1 MATTVTP
8 PSVIKVQVGSQQG
21 GAVTTINQARTAIKD
36 SSDFFL
42 GTPNNGDVLI
52 YNTSNSNFTLAS
64 LSASSKVSK
73 SGDTMTGSLTL
84 SGAGSD
90 IKFTG
95 GASLIGNEANNLIS
109 ITANANNDITGVAA
123 YEYDGGVVQ
132 LYSNNRVEII
142 TDTGAAGALW
152 TFNRNG
158 SLTFPNGTIQTTA
171 FTGYATDN
179 TARTTAN
186 SAYTQANSAT
196 IIAQA
201 AYAQANSG
209 AGSAFTQ
216 AAFNQANTANLVAIS
231 AYIQANTANLLAIS
245 AYAQANTTTLNA
257 QAAFTQANTSNLV
270 AISAYAQAN
279 IATLNAQAAYG
290 QANTANLT
298 AISAYAQANIATLN
312 AQAAYGQANTA
323 NLTGI
328 SAYAQAN
335 SAITLGQSA
344 YARANSEI
352 IGTAAYV
359 QANTANLLAISAY
372 AQVNTTQIFAQAA
385 FDKAN
390 TGGSGSSS
398 GYFPNAIIFA
408 NTTGYLSNVSSFQ
421 FYSSNNT
428 IRTTSLTLTSG
439 AGGQITFADGT
450 TQTTAASGT
459 GVDQTARTT
468 ANTANTL
475 AQGAFDKAN
484 SEIIG
489 TAAFSKANVAN
500 TLAQTGFD
508 KANTANTLAQS
519 AFDKANTASANT
531 ILLTGNVSP
540 NLYTT
545 SIGATVNSISVGGAP
560 VQNAQV
566 WSTYTMVQV
575 FDAILFPTI
584 GPSYTIPTITLTASN
599 TGTLEIGQTINQSL
613 SVTGTKNDA
622 GAFTQLR
629 ITRNGTVINAN
640 NNPTS
645 TPVANIASQ
654 FGYNDP
660 NNQNYSYAN
669 TYIDSNTIVS
679 GTTTWQGLGNYSAG
693 LAKLNNKGA
702 TDSNAFAVLLTTNPQ
717 SANAATFASSS
728 STVTGIYPYFWG
740 VSSTQPTTAS
750 IASAIQAGT
759 TNKVLAVGSGTLT
772 ITFNASSQYIWLAV
786 QTGYAAKTTWYNTAL
801 NNGSIGAGQFILSP
815 VSQAVTSPNA
825 YWSGVTYN
833 VYISGYATTTSGS
846 IQFS

>member
-8 PSVIKVQVGSQQG
+8 PSVIKVQVGSQQS
-21 GAVTTINQARTAIKD
+21 GAVSTINQARTAIKD

-42 GTPNNGDVLI
+42 GTPQEGDVLV
-52 YNTSNSNFTLAS
+52 YHTSNGNFTLSS

-73 SGDTMTGSLTL
+73 TGDTMTGALTL

-95 GASLIGNEANNLIS
+95 GSSLVGNEANNLIS
-109 ITANANNDITGVAA
+109 IKANANNDITGVAVRSN
-123 YEYDGGVVQ
+123 DGGVAQV
-132 LYSNNRVEII
+132 YSNGRVEII
-142 TDTGAAGALW
+142 TDTGASGALW
-152 TFNRNG
+152 TFNKNG
-158 SLTFPNGTIQTTA
+158 SLTFPNGTIQTTG

-179 TARTTAN
+179 AARTTAN
-186 SAYTQANSAT
+186 SAYTQANTANTVAVSSYAQANAAT

-201 AYAQANSG
+201 GFDKANVANTLAQTAFNKANTSNTL
-209 AGSAFTQ
+209 TQ
-216 AAFNQANTANLVAIS
+216 AAFDK
-231 AYIQANTANLLAIS
+231 
-245 AYAQANTTTLNA
+245 
-257 QAAFTQANTSNLV
+257 ANTSN
-270 AISAYAQAN
+270 
-279 IATLNAQAAYG
+279 TL
-290 QANTANLT
+290 
-298 AISAYAQANIATLN
+298 
-312 AQAAYGQANTA
+312 
-323 NLTGI
+323 
-328 SAYAQAN
+328 
-335 SAITLGQSA
+335 
-344 YARANSEI
+344 
-352 IGTAAYV
+352 
-359 QANTANLLAISAY
+359 
-372 AQVNTTQIFAQAA
+372 AQAA

-390 TGGSGSSS
+390 TGGSGTSS
-398 GYFPNAIIFA
+398 GYFPNSVIFA

-428 IRTTSLTLTSG
+428 LRTTSLTLANGG
-439 AGGQITFADGT
+439 AGQITFADGT
-450 TQTTAASGT
+450 TQTTAAAGT

-475 AQGAFDKAN
+475 AQGAYDKAN

-584 GPSYTIPTITLTASN
+584 GPSYTIPTITLTANN

-679 GTTTWQGLGNYSAG
+679 GTTTWQGLGNYGAG

-717 SANAATFASSS
+717 SANATTFASSS

-759 TNKVLAVGSGTLT
+759 ETRVLSVGSGTLT

-786 QTGYAAKTTWYNTAL
+786 QTGYAAKTAWYNTAL

-815 VSQAVTSPNA
+815 ISQAVTSPSS
-825 YWSGVTYN
+825 YWSNVTYN

>member
-8 PSVIKVQVGSQQG
+8 PSVIKVQVGSQQS
-21 GAVTTINQARTAIKD
+21 GAVSTINQARTAIKD

-42 GTPNNGDVLI
+42 GTPQEGDVLV
-52 YNTSNSNFTLAS
+52 YHTSNGNFTLSS

-73 SGDTMTGSLTL
+73 TGDTMTGALTL

-95 GASLIGNEANNLIS
+95 GSSLVGNEANNLIS
-109 ITANANNDITGVAA
+109 IKANANNDITGVAVRSN
-123 YEYDGGVVQ
+123 DGGVAQV
-132 LYSNNRVEII
+132 YSNGRVEII
-142 TDTGAAGALW
+142 TDTGASGALW
-152 TFNRNG
+152 TFNKNG
-158 SLTFPNGTIQTTA
+158 SLTFPNGTIQTTG

-179 TARTTAN
+179 AARTTAN
-186 SAYTQANSAT
+186 SAYTQANTANTVAVSSYAQANAAT

-201 AYAQANSG
+201 GFDKANVANTLAQTAFNKANTSNTL
-209 AGSAFTQ
+209 TQ
-216 AAFNQANTANLVAIS
+216 AAFDK
-231 AYIQANTANLLAIS
+231 
-245 AYAQANTTTLNA
+245 
-257 QAAFTQANTSNLV
+257 ANTSN
-270 AISAYAQAN
+270 
-279 IATLNAQAAYG
+279 TL
-290 QANTANLT
+290 
-298 AISAYAQANIATLN
+298 
-312 AQAAYGQANTA
+312 
-323 NLTGI
+323 
-328 SAYAQAN
+328 
-335 SAITLGQSA
+335 
-344 YARANSEI
+344 
-352 IGTAAYV
+352 
-359 QANTANLLAISAY
+359 
-372 AQVNTTQIFAQAA
+372 AQAA

-390 TGGSGSSS
+390 TGGSGTSS
-398 GYFPNAIIFA
+398 GYFPNSVIFA

-428 IRTTSLTLTSG
+428 LRTTSLTLANGG
-439 AGGQITFADGT
+439 AGQITFADGT
-450 TQTTAASGT
+450 TQTTAAAGT

-584 GPSYTIPTITLTASN
+584 GPSYTIPTITLTANN

-679 GTTTWQGLGNYSAG
+679 GTTTWQGLGNYGAG

-717 SANAATFASSS
+717 SANATTFASSS

-759 TNKVLAVGSGTLT
+759 ETRVLSVGSGTLT

-786 QTGYAAKTTWYNTAL
+786 QTGYAAKTAWYNTAL

-815 VSQAVTSPNA
+815 ISQAVTSPSS
-825 YWSGVTYN
+825 YWSNVTYN

>member
-1 MATTVTP
+1 LRAKKR
-8 PSVIKVQVGSQQG
+8 IRK
-21 GAVTTINQARTAIKD
+21 
-36 SSDFFL
+36 
-42 GTPNNGDVLI
+42 
-52 YNTSNSNFTLAS
+52 
-64 LSASSKVSK
+64 
-73 SGDTMTGSLTL
+73 
-84 SGAGSD
+84 
-90 IKFTG
+90 
-95 GASLIGNEANNLIS
+95 
-109 ITANANNDITGVAA
+109 ITANANNDITGVAVQSN
-123 YEYDGGVVQ
+123 DGGVAQV
-132 LYSNNRVEII
+132 YSNGRVEII
-142 TDTGAAGALW
+142 TDTGASGALW

-179 TARTTAN
+179 AARTTAN
-186 SAYTQANSAT
+186 SAYTQANTANTVAVSSYAQANAAT

-201 AYAQANSG
+201 GFDKANVANTLAQ
-209 AGSAFTQ
+209 T
-216 AAFNQANTANLVAIS
+216 AFNK
-231 AYIQANTANLLAIS
+231 
-245 AYAQANTTTLNA
+245 
-257 QAAFTQANTSNLV
+257 ANTSN
-270 AISAYAQAN
+270 
-279 IATLNAQAAYG
+279 TL
-290 QANTANLT
+290 
-298 AISAYAQANIATLN
+298 
-312 AQAAYGQANTA
+312 
-323 NLTGI
+323 
-328 SAYAQAN
+328 
-335 SAITLGQSA
+335 
-344 YARANSEI
+344 
-352 IGTAAYV
+352 
-359 QANTANLLAISAY
+359 
-372 AQVNTTQIFAQAA
+372 AQAA

-390 TGGSGSSS
+390 TGGSGTSS
-398 GYFPNAIIFA
+398 GYFPNSVIFA

-428 IRTTSLTLTSG
+428 LRTTSLTLTNGG
-439 AGGQITFADGT
+439 AGQITFADGT

-459 GVDQTARTT
+459 GIDQTARTT

-500 TLAQTGFD
+500 TLAQTAFD

-519 AFDKANTASANT
+519 AFDKANTALANT

-584 GPSYTIPTITLTASN
+584 GPSYTIPTITLTANN

-717 SANAATFASSS
+717 SANASTFASSS
-728 STVTGIYPYFWG
+728 STVTCIYPYFWG

-750 IASAIQAGT
+750 IASAIQAGAGT
-759 TNKVLAVGSGTLT
+759 TYRVLAVGSGTLT

>member
-8 PSVIKVQVGSQQG
+8 PSVIKVQVGSQQS
-21 GAVTTINQARTAIKD
+21 GAVSTINQARSAIKD

-42 GTPNNGDVLI
+42 GTPQDGDVLV
-52 YNTSNSNFTLAS
+52 YHTSNGNFTLAS
-64 LSASSKVSK
+64 
-73 SGDTMTGSLTL
+73 
-84 SGAGSD
+84 
-90 IKFTG
+90 
-95 GASLIGNEANNLIS
+95 IS
-109 ITANANNDITGVAA
+109 
-123 YEYDGGVVQ
+123 
-132 LYSNNRVEII
+132 
-142 TDTGAAGALW
+142 
-152 TFNRNG
+152 
-158 SLTFPNGTIQTTA
+158 
-171 FTGYATDN
+171 TGYATDN

-186 SAYTQANSAT
+186 SAYTQANTANTVAVSSYAQANAAT

-216 AAFNQANTANLVAIS
+216 AAFNQANTANTVAIS
-231 AYIQANTANLLAIS
+231 GYLQANTATTIGQAGFDKANV
-245 AYAQANTTTLNA
+245 ANTLA
-257 QAAFTQANTSNLV
+257 QTAFDKANTSN
-270 AISAYAQAN
+270 
-279 IATLNAQAAYG
+279 TL
-290 QANTANLT
+290 
-298 AISAYAQANIATLN
+298 
-312 AQAAYGQANTA
+312 
-323 NLTGI
+323 
-328 SAYAQAN
+328 
-335 SAITLGQSA
+335 
-344 YARANSEI
+344 
-352 IGTAAYV
+352 
-359 QANTANLLAISAY
+359 
-372 AQVNTTQIFAQAA
+372 AQAA

-390 TGGSGSSS
+390 TGGSGTSS
-398 GYFPNAIIFA
+398 GYFPNSVIFA

-428 IRTTSLTLTSG
+428 LRTTSLTLANGG
-439 AGGQITFADGT
+439 AGQITFADGT
-450 TQTTAASGT
+450 TQSTAASGT

-475 AQGAFDKAN
+475 AQSGFDRAN
-484 SEIIG
+484 
-489 TAAFSKANVAN
+489 TAN
-500 TLAQTGFD
+500 TLAQSAFD

-519 AFDKANTASANT
+519 GFDRANTANTLAQSAFDKANTANTLAQGAYDKANTASANT

-584 GPSYTIPTITLTASN
+584 GPSYTIPTITLTANN
-599 TGTLEIGQTINQSL
+599 TGTIEIGQTINQSL